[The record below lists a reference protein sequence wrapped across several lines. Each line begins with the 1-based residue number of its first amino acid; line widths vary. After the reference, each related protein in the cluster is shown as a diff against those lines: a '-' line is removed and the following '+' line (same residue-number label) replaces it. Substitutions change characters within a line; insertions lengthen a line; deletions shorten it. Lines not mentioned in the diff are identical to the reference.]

1 MNTFRINRKKIVVLS
16 ALLGSMLTATAQQ
29 VNDYIIVGNKDELRA
44 AIKQVNSNTSGKRQ
58 FIFMKNGD
66 YDYGK
71 FYNYPNDKN
80 NYDPSVRDTIKVDNV
95 SLIGQKATHTGNNP
109 APADGIKE
117 KGVLIHILP
126 TKEGVS
132 TTSPIVNRGNH
143 TYLQDFTIENDWKI
157 SGTARACCWQDD
169 GNQTIGKNVCL
180 LSYQD
185 TYYSHKDDG
194 QFYWETSDIR
204 GSVDFICGNGDVFFN
219 KCKLVNRDRQ
229 PYDRY
234 TNQGE
239 TTLSAPYTTVEDFNQ
254 PGGHGFIFMDCTID
268 CEASIWEYGRG
279 WRGWP
284 REAFINTTLTEQA
297 RLRLGTNMTDP
308 KNKEDLSKRIDRE
321 SIQDCEAPLEFYEY
335 NTMDVNGTNITPS
348 TNVLTVSGQKGGSKT
363 YETILKANET
373 DRFQLRNVYPD
384 WKPDED
390 CRQVTVTSVKREGN
404 TLKWTADQPAKAF
417 LIEQDG
423 DFVTIVDGTESSF
436 DVSAYSGKL
445 TVRGANMMGGF
456 GEPTEEGETVVT
468 ALRKAST
475 DTQVKNVDYYSLS
488 GARLA
493 APQHGVTIV
502 VKTFDNGKTITTKE
516 LR

>member
-1 MNTFRINRKKIVVLS
+1 MKKKLFVLS
-16 ALLGSMLTATAQQ
+16 ALVCPMLTVSAQQ

-44 AIKQVNSNTSGKRQ
+44 AIKQVNQNTSGKRQ

-95 SLIGQKATHTGNNP
+95 SLIGQKARHSGNNQYNAEGSP
-109 APADGIKE
+109 VE

-126 TKEGVS
+126 VKEGIS
-132 TTSPIVNRGNH
+132 TTSPIVNRGNGI
-143 TYLQDFTIENDWKI
+143 YLQDFTIENDFKF
-157 SGTARACCWQDD
+157 SGTARGCCWQDE
-169 GNQTIGKNVCL
+169 GNHTIGKNMCL

-185 TYYSHKDDG
+185 TYYAHKEDG
-194 QFYWETSDIR
+194 QFYWESSDIR
-204 GSVDFICGNGDVFFN
+204 GVVDFICGNGDVFFN
-219 KCKLVNRDRQ
+219 KCLLYIRDRQ
-229 PYDRY
+229 PYNA
-234 TNQGE
+234 TPFQGE
-239 TTLSAPYTTVEDFNQ
+239 ATLSAPYTQVEDFNQ
-254 PGGHGFIFMDCTID
+254 PGGHGFIFMDCD
-268 CEASIWEYGRG
+268 VECEATKWIFGRG

-284 REAFINTTLTEQA
+284 KEVFINTKLTEVA
-297 RLRLGTNMTDP
+297 RMHLGTDQRYKAYDKTARVAVTGMFTTD
-308 KNKEDLSKRIDRE
+308 DAHYM
-321 SIQDCEAPLEFYEY
+321 QFYEY
-335 NTMDVNGTNITPS
+335 NTMDENGQNITPE
-348 TNVLTVSGQKGGSKT
+348 TNVLTFKAHDSKT
-363 YETILKANET
+363 YETVLKAS
-373 DRFQLRNVYPD
+373 DIDKYQLRSVYPD
-384 WKPDED
+384 WTPDVD
-390 CRQVTVTSVKREGN
+390 CQQIVVTNVKREGN

-475 DTQVKNVDYYSLS
+475 DTQVKSVDYYSLS